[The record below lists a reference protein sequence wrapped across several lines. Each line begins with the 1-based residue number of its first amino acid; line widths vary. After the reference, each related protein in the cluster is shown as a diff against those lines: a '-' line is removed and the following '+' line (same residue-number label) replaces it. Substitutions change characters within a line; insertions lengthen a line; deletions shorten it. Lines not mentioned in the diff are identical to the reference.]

1 MAARVANCP
10 RIFVGVL
17 TNLTK
22 HGGFNDWLVLR
33 LIIDPESGEQ
43 TGSVE
48 AGDATGVCFAQRKPI
63 NQGQKLVSIAP

>member
-1 MAARVANCP
+1 M
-10 RIFVGVL
+10 
-17 TNLTK
+17 K